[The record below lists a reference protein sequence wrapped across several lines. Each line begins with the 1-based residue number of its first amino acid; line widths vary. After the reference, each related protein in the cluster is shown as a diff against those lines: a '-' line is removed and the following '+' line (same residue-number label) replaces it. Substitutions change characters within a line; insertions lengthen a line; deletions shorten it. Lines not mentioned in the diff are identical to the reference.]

1 MSTPPRQ
8 PVENPLGW
16 LHAPCVMG
24 IVNVTPDSFSD
35 GGETVNAATARARID
50 AMAIN
55 GAAICDIGAE
65 STRPGAERVSVDE
78 QLRRLRPLLHD
89 LAVRPAS
96 VAISID
102 TTRAPVAMAALDSG
116 AAMVNDLSAG
126 REDLD
131 LLPLVAE
138 RGAAV
143 CLMHMRGQPRDMQ
156 AAPVYDDVVGEVE
169 AFLADRL
176 QAAVDAGIPA
186 SRVVLDPG
194 IGFGKTLAHNLALL
208 TALPRLACLGRP
220 LLVGVSRKSM
230 LGTITGRS
238 VHERLAASLAA
249 GLYAATHGAAV
260 LRVHDVAETHDALV
274 TWGALQEAGRT

>member
-1 MSTPPRQ
+1 
-8 PVENPLGW
+8 
-16 LHAPCVMG
+16 MG

-50 AMAIN
+50 AMAIS

-208 TALPRLACLGRP
+208 TALPRLARLGRP
-220 LLVGVSRKSM
+220 LLIGVSRKSM

>member
-1 MSTPPRQ
+1 VSTPSRQ

-35 GGETVNAATARARID
+35 GGETANASSARERID
-50 AMAIN
+50 AMAIG

-65 STRPGAERVSVDE
+65 STRPGAERVSVNE
-78 QLRRLRPLLHD
+78 QLRRLKPLLDDLAARPLH
-89 LAVRPAS
+89 

-102 TTRAPVAMAALDSG
+102 TTRAPVAAAALDAG

-126 REDLD
+126 RDDPD
-131 LLPLVAE
+131 LLPLIAE

-156 AAPVYDDVVGEVE
+156 AAPVYGDVVAEVE
-169 AFLADRL
+169 EFLAGRL

-186 SRVVLDPG
+186 TRVVLDPG
-194 IGFGKTLAHNLALL
+194 IGFGKTLGHNLALL
-208 TALPRLACLGRP
+208 TALPRLARLGRP
-220 LLVGVSRKSM
+220 LLVGVSRKSL
-230 LGTITGRS
+230 LGTMTGRP
-238 VHERLAASLAA
+238 VNERLAASLAA
-249 GLYAATHGAAV
+249 GLYAAAHGAAV

-274 TWGALQEAGRT
+274 TWGALQEAGTK